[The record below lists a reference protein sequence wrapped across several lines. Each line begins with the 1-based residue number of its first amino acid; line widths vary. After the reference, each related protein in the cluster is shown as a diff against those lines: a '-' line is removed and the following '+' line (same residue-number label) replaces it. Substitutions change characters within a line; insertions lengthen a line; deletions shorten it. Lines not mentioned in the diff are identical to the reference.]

1 MPSKSNEGLALS
13 ENSSIS
19 IPLGNLLFL
28 LGAVG
33 VAVFA
38 YTGITEQLS
47 TLENQVAMQQ
57 EDIDENSEFVNCWP
71 KDACGGAGL
80 PTDSI
85 QNLKIEQMQIAID
98 EIEQKLEELK
108 K

>member
-1 MPSKSNEGLALS
+1 MAKNDDVLSLS
-13 ENSSIS
+13 EDSGIT

-28 LGAVG
+28 LGGVG

-38 YTGITEQLS
+38 YTGITEQIS

-57 EDIDENSEFVNCWP
+57 EDIDENSEFVSCWP

-85 QNLKIEQMQIAID
+85 QNLKIEQMQQAISKIQLD
-98 EIEQKLEELK
+98 IEGLK
-108 K
+108 EQ

>member
-13 ENSSIS
+13 EDSGIT

>member
-13 ENSSIS
+13 EDSGIT

-85 QNLKIEQMQIAID
+85 QNLKIEQMQTAID

>member
-1 MPSKSNEGLALS
+1 MAKNDDVLSLS
-13 ENSSIS
+13 EDSGIT

-57 EDIDENSEFVNCWP
+57 EDIDENSEFVSCWP

-80 PTDSI
+80 PTDLI

>member
-1 MPSKSNEGLALS
+1 MAKNDDVLSLS
-13 ENSSIS
+13 EDSGIT

-85 QNLKIEQMQIAID
+85 QNLKIEQMEVAID